1 MPCPY
6 RAIFMSLDK
15 TTLRPNLSDAKPPLV
30 DSPLISQKVLEDL
43 KVPKEVQE
51 AILKQ
56 PRAVLDFLA
65 RQSSRLSAIIDQSEI
80 KSLSAAILEPDPSSL
95 MPVGLTQAGLVQAES
110 VTAEEQTSFNGWI
123 QEKMGLVKAQ
133 GDKEAKKLIN
143 EVKDYIDQLLEENP
157 ELEEELDLSED
168 FPVEPEPEP
177 IPGGTEDILMSLVK
191 SDLQF
196 EDPKEEEAYQKLLM
210 LLASKGDG
218 DGLAIAIGMKA
229 TRIVEQRLG
238 KALGAYRD
246 IVNARGTLIAQ
257 GELFNSKKNIADA
270 TKFGAK
276 TGQPKQEPK
285 QEPSVAETAKF
296 NAQVGQLNTQAQSV
310 MMAINQLISK
320 KDTVQTMTQALIRG
334 GDEFERTASGNL
346 RTG

>member
-1 MPCPY
+1 
-6 RAIFMSLDK
+6 MSLDK
-15 TTLRPNLSDAKPPLV
+15 ATLRPNLSDAKPPLV
-30 DSPLISQKVLEDL
+30 DTPLLSQKVLEDL

-65 RQSSRLSAIIDQSEI
+65 RQSSRLSAIIDQPEI
-80 KSLSAAILEPDPSSL
+80 KSLSADIPESDPSSL
-95 MPVGLTQAGLVQAES
+95 MPVGVGLVQAES
-110 VTAEEQTSFNGWI
+110 VTTEEQTNFNGWI
-123 QEKMGLVKAQ
+123 QEKMGQLVKGQ
-133 GDKEAKKLIN
+133 SDKEAKKLIN
-143 EVKDYIDQLLEENP
+143 EVNDYIDQLLEENP
-157 ELEEELDLSED
+157 ELKEDLDLSED
-168 FPVEPEPEP
+168 FPVEPEPETV
-177 IPGGTEDILMSLVK
+177 PGGTEDILMSLVK
-191 SDLQF
+191 NDLQF

-257 GELFNSKKNIADA
+257 GELFNSKKNVADA
-270 TKFGAK
+270 TKFDAK

-320 KDTVQTMTQALIRG
+320 KDTVQTMTQGLIRS
-334 GDEFERTASGNL
+334 GDEFGRTVNSNL

>member
-1 MPCPY
+1 
-6 RAIFMSLDK
+6 MSLDK
-15 TTLRPNLSDAKPPLV
+15 TTLRPNLSDAKPLLLDAPL
-30 DSPLISQKVLEDL
+30 LSQKVLEDL

-65 RQSSRLSAIIDQSEI
+65 RQSGRLSAIIDQPEI
-80 KSLSAAILEPDPSSL
+80 KSLSADIPESDPSSL
-95 MPVGLTQAGLVQAES
+95 MPVGLVQAES
-110 VTAEEQTSFNGWI
+110 ITAEEQTNFNGWI
-123 QEKMGLVKAQ
+123 QEKMGQLVKGQ
-133 GDKEAKKLIN
+133 SDKEAKKLIN

-157 ELEEELDLSED
+157 ELEKELDLDDD
-168 FPVEPEPEP
+168 FTVDPEPEP
-177 IPGGTEDILMSLVK
+177 VPGGTEDILMSLVK

-196 EDPKEEEAYQKLLM
+196 EDPKEEEAYRKLLM

-238 KALGAYRD
+238 KALVAYRD
-246 IVNARGTLIAQ
+246 IGNARGTLIAQ
-257 GELFNSKKNIADA
+257 SELAMNKKSV
-270 TKFGAK
+270 
-276 TGQPKQEPK
+276 
-285 QEPSVAETAKF
+285 SVAETAKF

-320 KDTVQTMTQALIRG
+320 KDTVQTMTQGLIRS
-334 GDEFERTASGNL
+334 GDEFGRTVNSNL